1 MTEAALLELKTV
13 GTEVKLRIKEHEDM
27 LQNYSASIRI
37 NELDK
42 ADEYYTKILEINKN
56 IDALLTK
63 IKNLETNIKT
73 QHGNIDTAIF
83 HTDDL
88 SDVIKKIKKDEE
100 KIHKLKNNLKNIKG
114 VNANAA
120 LETRSERI
128 KYIFICVL
136 MVIVVILTIRA
147 FMYQP
152 SLIDTIFLVAALF
165 LGVFHFFNKQ
175 V

>member
-63 IKNLETNIKT
+63 IKKIESRLEAFEPWFL
-73 QHGNIDTAIF
+73 DF
-83 HTDDL
+83 
-88 SDVIKKIKKDEE
+88 KK
-100 KIHKLKNNLKNIKG
+100 
-114 VNANAA
+114 NARRF
-120 LETRSERI
+120 ETLRFLILRI
-128 KYIFICVL
+128 QGRRQAFFRFLTRRIPLYF
-136 MVIVVILTIRA
+136 VV
-147 FMYQP
+147 Y
-152 SLIDTIFLVAALF
+152 
-165 LGVFHFFNKQ
+165 
-175 V
+175 